1 MSSTHVAA
9 PKRRRK
15 TVLLGGVA
23 AAAVALVPAVAASTA
38 DAGTLR
44 LDTPVPSTSGTP
56 GSAPVSG
63 SWIRIQVPGTSTFLR
78 NADSANTDDTTYT
91 PLYPSTTGGGL
102 TLGSYQAEANVA
114 TGSGI
119 VRPVDWGGA
128 PFDVYT
134 QRVDP
139 AGVKANAAVPQ
150 LRVNGDAVNDLRAWT
165 IDYGNA
171 GAGAFDYNQGAD
183 DSGGSPDGD
192 LTVTRLAGRNHYRLA
207 WSSQINGDP
216 NVYSPPSSD
225 PFNGLVGV
233 WNIEGTL

>member
-1 MSSTHVAA
+1 MSTTALAA
-9 PKRRRK
+9 PKRGRK
-15 TVLLGGVA
+15 ATFLAGLAV
-23 AAAVALVPAVAASTA
+23 AAVALVPAVGAASA
-38 DAGTLR
+38 DAATLR
-44 LDTPVPSTSGTP
+44 LDTPVPSTGGTP
-56 GSAPVSG
+56 AAPVSG
-63 SWIRIQVPGTSTFLR
+63 SWIRINVPGTSTYLS
-78 NADSANTDDTTYT
+78 NADSANTADTTYT

-119 VRPVDWGGA
+119 VSPVNWGGA

-139 AGVKANAAVPQ
+139 AGVKANAPVPQ
-150 LRVNGDAVNDLRAWT
+150 LIANGDAANNLTAWA
-165 IDYGNA
+165 IDYGNS

-183 DSGGSPDGD
+183 ASGSGPDTN
-192 LTVTRLAGRNHYRLA
+192 LTVTRLSGRNHYRLA

-216 NVYSPPSSD
+216 NAYSPATRD

-233 WNIEGTL
+233 WNVEGTL